1 MPLFIPEDYTAK
13 LAPETMEQ
21 AITYL
26 KEIFPDMLAR
36 RLRLRRVTAPL
47 FVLSGTGINDDLN
60 GVERA
65 VSFPIRD
72 LGDRRAEVVHSLAK
86 WKRMKLGTY
95 KIAPGYGLY
104 TDMNAIRADEEL
116 DNIHSLYVDQ
126 WDWERTMRPE
136 ERNLNFLK
144 ATVETIYEA
153 MKAVEEEVYELY
165 PHITPILP
173 ERITF
178 LQAEELLQE
187 FPALTPKEREQA
199 AARKYGALF
208 LIGIG
213 GELSDGQRHD
223 GRAPDYDDWSTPT
236 EGGYKGLNGDI
247 IVWNPVLESAFELS
261 SMGIRVDAEA
271 LERLCRM
278 SDAVTYEFENVP
290 GDILIPLSEKYNIP
304 QGYRPLYDSQDRVRE
319 KSNARDHGLRTPAFA
334 AVDDEASLRAAV
346 RELGLPAVLKT
357 RTLGYDGHGQMVLR
371 SEADIE
377 RALPLLSV
385 PCILEEFIAFDSE
398 ASIVMVA
405 DRERVV
411 SFPVGRNIHR
421 DGILDLSIVPA
432 AADAEVLERMK
443 VQSERF
449 MRDCG
454 YEGILAIEYFI
465 RGREIFF
472 NEMAPRPHNS
482 GHYTIEGCTTNQF
495 RELVR
500 YLVGEPLQEP
510 RLVAPTVMKNIL
522 GQDLEAARE
531 VEREHRPNVYVHIY
545 GKTESRP
552 KRKMGHITFVGMTGE
567 TYEKEWADR
576 FVR

>member
-213 GELSDGQRHD
+213 GKLRSGKPHD
-223 GRAPDYDDWSTPT
+223 GRAPDYDDWT
-236 EGGYKGLNGDI
+236 LNGDI
-247 IVWNPVLESAFELS
+247 LVWNPVLERAFELS
-261 SMGIRVDAEA
+261 SMGIRVDAAA
-271 LERLCRM
+271 L
-278 SDAVTYEFENVP
+278 
-290 GDILIPLSEKYNIP
+290 
-304 QGYRPLYDSQDRVRE
+304 DRQ
-319 KSNARDHGLRTPAFA
+319 LTA
-334 AVDDEASLRAAV
+334 ANCNQR
-346 RELGLPAVLKT
+346 RELPFHKMLLNG
-357 RTLGYDGHGQMVLR
+357 
-371 SEADIE
+371 E
-377 RALPLLSV
+377 LPLTMGGGIGQSRVSMLLLGKAHIGEV
-385 PCILEEFIAFDSE
+385 Q
-398 ASIVMVA
+398 ASIWDEDTVEKCEKAGV
-405 DRERVV
+405 
-411 SFPVGRNIHR
+411 
-421 DGILDLSIVPA
+421 ILL
-432 AADAEVLERMK
+432 
-443 VQSERF
+443 
-449 MRDCG
+449 
-454 YEGILAIEYFI
+454 
-465 RGREIFF
+465 
-472 NEMAPRPHNS
+472 
-482 GHYTIEGCTTNQF
+482 
-495 RELVR
+495 
-500 YLVGEPLQEP
+500 
-510 RLVAPTVMKNIL
+510 
-522 GQDLEAARE
+522 
-531 VEREHRPNVYVHIY
+531 
-545 GKTESRP
+545 
-552 KRKMGHITFVGMTGE
+552 
-567 TYEKEWADR
+567 
-576 FVR
+576 

>member
-21 AITYL
+21 AISYL

-36 RLRLRRVTAPL
+36 SLRLRRVTAPL

-86 WKRMKLGTY
+86 WKRMKLGAY

-136 ERNLNFLK
+136 ERNLGFLK
-144 ATVETIYEA
+144 GIVETIYEA

-187 FPALTPKEREQA
+187 FPTLTPKEREQA

-213 GELSDGQRHD
+213 AELSNGQRHD

-261 SMGIRVDAEA
+261 SMGIRVD
-271 LERLCRM
+271 R
-278 SDAVTYEFENVP
+278 EN
-290 GDILIPLSEKYNIP
+290 
-304 QGYRPLYDSQDRVRE
+304 
-319 KSNARDHGLRTPAFA
+319 
-334 AVDDEASLRAAV
+334 
-346 RELGLPAVLKT
+346 
-357 RTLGYDGHGQMVLR
+357 
-371 SEADIE
+371 
-377 RALPLLSV
+377 
-385 PCILEEFIAFDSE
+385 
-398 ASIVMVA
+398 
-405 DRERVV
+405 
-411 SFPVGRNIHR
+411 
-421 DGILDLSIVPA
+421 
-432 AADAEVLERMK
+432 
-443 VQSERF
+443 
-449 MRDCG
+449 
-454 YEGILAIEYFI
+454 
-465 RGREIFF
+465 
-472 NEMAPRPHNS
+472 
-482 GHYTIEGCTTNQF
+482 
-495 RELVR
+495 
-500 YLVGEPLQEP
+500 
-510 RLVAPTVMKNIL
+510 
-522 GQDLEAARE
+522 
-531 VEREHRPNVYVHIY
+531 
-545 GKTESRP
+545 
-552 KRKMGHITFVGMTGE
+552 
-567 TYEKEWADR
+567 
-576 FVR
+576 